1 MHADKLYIGEIPLVI
16 PDSEQKEKIE
26 SFVDQLS
33 NSEKQSDYFWT
44 QYNELNKEFYT
55 IYGLSEEEVYLVEGI
70 LSEIMSVKSNG

>member
-16 PDSEQKEKIE
+16 PNSEQKKKIE

-44 QYNELNKEFYT
+44 QYNELNKEFYS